1 MVLQDGRLHF
11 TASSRWGSREKGVGQ
26 SDARMKNIAVFQQRK
41 VLHSITIYNA
51 MSAFHWC
58 LSSCW
63 QDSCSSS
70 SHHIQ
75 IPAVPAK
82 RKLIP
87 LSRCQTLSHVISKLV
102 TGFRQCQAQGWEGLR
117 VRWTELSQKPLQP
130 CPSHSMHGSLCAALR
145 CKHHSSVCCSRRQ
158 GRDAWLFLK
167 GREHHTCSWLLPGS
181 VAMVV
186 KVQPFVFATPTLRLF

>member
-26 SDARMKNIAVFQQRK
+26 SDARMKNIAVFQQCKILR
-41 VLHSITIYNA
+41 SIPIYNA

-82 RKLIP
+82 RKPIP
-87 LSRCQTLSHVISKLV
+87 LSRCQILSHVISKLV
-102 TGFRQCQAQGWEGLR
+102 TGFRQCQAPGWEGAQSKVDR
-117 VRWTELSQKPLQP
+117 AVTEAAPALPFTQHAQVT
-130 CPSHSMHGSLCAALR
+130 LCCLT
-145 CKHHSSVCCSRRQ
+145 V
-158 GRDAWLFLK
+158 
-167 GREHHTCSWLLPGS
+167 
-181 VAMVV
+181 
-186 KVQPFVFATPTLRLF
+186 